1 VIALYTN
8 RVPGA
13 KRVYAMTC
21 AILAPLHR
29 RPSAQLVRW
38 ARRRAG
44 YESVELE
51 GEAEGTP
58 VDEDEGNVGPRK
70 TALKSYGTR

>member
-13 KRVYAMTC
+13 KLAYTTTC
-21 AILAPLHR
+21 AILAPLYH
-29 RPSAQLVRW
+29 RPSTQLVRW
-38 ARRRAG
+38 ARQRAG
-44 YESVELE
+44 Y
-51 GEAEGTP
+51 EGTP
-58 VDEDEGNVGPRK
+58 VDEDEGSVGPRK

>member
-13 KRVYAMTC
+13 KLAYTTTC
-21 AILAPLHR
+21 AILAPLYH
-29 RPSAQLVRW
+29 RPSTQLVRW
-38 ARRRAG
+38 ARQRAG

-58 VDEDEGNVGPRK
+58 VDEDEGSVGPRK